1 MSARTLTMTP
11 ALLEYLR
18 AHSVRPDPLL
28 EALRKETAELEW
40 GRMQI
45 SPEQGQLM
53 ELLVHLIGA
62 RRAIEVGTFTGYSAL
77 VTARGMGPEGRLIAC
92 DIDPD
97 TTAMARRYWGRA
109 GVADR
114 IDLRL
119 APALETLDGL
129 LAEGRAGTVDFVFLD
144 ADKENYCA
152 YYERCLELLR
162 PGGLL
167 AADNVLWS
175 GLVLEADPAD
185 ASTRGLQA
193 FNQRVAADPRVL
205 PAMLPIGDG
214 LTLVVKR

>member
-1 MSARTLTMTP
+1 MVQLSRPGAS
-11 ALLEYLR
+11 
-18 AHSVRPDPLL
+18 SVRLN
-28 EALRKETAELEW
+28 
-40 GRMQI
+40 
-45 SPEQGQLM
+45 
-53 ELLVHLIGA
+53 
-62 RRAIEVGTFTGYSAL
+62 
-77 VTARGMGPEGRLIAC
+77 
-92 DIDPD
+92 
-97 TTAMARRYWGRA
+97 
-109 GVADR
+109 R